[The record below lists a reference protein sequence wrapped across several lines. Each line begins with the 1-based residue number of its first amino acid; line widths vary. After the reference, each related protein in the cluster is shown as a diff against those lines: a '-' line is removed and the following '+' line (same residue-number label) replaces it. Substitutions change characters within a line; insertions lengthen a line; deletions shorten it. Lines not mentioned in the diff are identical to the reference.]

1 MQTLV
6 GDASVKLSLSD
17 ARCSPGVD
25 AKCRVNATR
34 GEDNTRPRMLRDTHA
49 IDRECREIAGN
60 WKAREMHDRGESAIL
75 TDFVVMNLIVREDTV
90 VI

>member
-1 MQTLV
+1 
-6 GDASVKLSLSD
+6 
-17 ARCSPGVD
+17 
-25 AKCRVNATR
+25 
-34 GEDNTRPRMLRDTHA
+34 MLRDTHA